1 MTTETTEATSEAP
14 ETTDNATPED
24 VDTIETEDNVTD
36 DGDEGA
42 GDDADNPEGSP
53 EEDDSE
59 DFEFEGVKAK
69 VPKALA
75 EAIAQGALRRADYT
89 QKTQQLAEKTKG
101 LESREAEINQR
112 DEVYKAN
119 IETVAKL
126 HLVEADLKTLDEVTP
141 EQWAAIKAKDPDEY
155 RDLKDQ
161 HRDLKDEKARLKG
174 ELDAK
179 VDEAKRQA
187 EEAST
192 KEFTEA
198 RQAMGRALLGIDKA
212 TDGPD
217 LSIPGLSSKNAVEVL
232 SKIETFATKSLG
244 IAPAELAKVTDPRI
258 IKGLHLAMQAVQA
271 ASVKQGAEKV
281 AQTQKTQPARKV
293 DGAAPNA
300 RKTTDSSGDGL
311 SDAEWIR
318 REQARLA
325 AKNRR

>member
-14 ETTDNATPED
+14 ETTDNAPPED
-24 VDTIETEDNVTD
+24 VDTIETEDNATD

-53 EEDDSE
+53 EDDDSE

-75 EAIAQGALRRADYT
+75 EAIAQGALRRDDYT
-89 QKTQQLAEKTKG
+89 RKTQAVAEQRQA

-187 EEAST
+187 EETST

-198 RQAMGRALLGIDKA
+198 RTAMGRALFGIDKA

-217 LSIPGLSSKNAVEVL
+217 LAIPGLTPRNATEVF
-232 SKIETFATKSLG
+232 SRIETFASKSLG
-244 IAPAELAKVTDPRI
+244 IPPSELAKVTDPRV

-271 ASVKQGAEKV
+271 ASVAKGAKQVE
-281 AQTQKTQPARKV
+281 QTQKTQPARKV
-293 DGAAPNA
+293 SGAAPHA
-300 RKTTDSSGDGL
+300 RRASDKSGDGL
-311 SDAEWIR
+311 TTEEWMR
-318 REQARLA
+318 RRNEELR
-325 AKNRR
+325 AKRGR